1 MELPRYV
8 SELECH
14 PHRMVTLERL
24 ADFTLR
30 GREEEKIGTPVFGE
44 QTISGL
50 TGVAMGWVRS
60 GFDEGIVGRL
70 GGGCGAAAPAAL
82 LFAPGGGFMAP
93 FGTAEGACGR

>member
-30 GREEEKIGTPVFGE
+30 GREEEKIGTPVFG
-44 QTISGL
+44 L
-50 TGVAMGWVRS
+50 NRFR
-60 GFDEGIVGRL
+60 FDRDHDGAGKIGIR
-70 GGGCGAAAPAAL
+70 
-82 LFAPGGGFMAP
+82 
-93 FGTAEGACGR
+93 